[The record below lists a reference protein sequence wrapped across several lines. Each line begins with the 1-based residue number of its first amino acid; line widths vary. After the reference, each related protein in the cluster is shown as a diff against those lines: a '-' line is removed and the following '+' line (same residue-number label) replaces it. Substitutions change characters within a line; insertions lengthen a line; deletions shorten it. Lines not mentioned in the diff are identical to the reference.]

1 MGMRP
6 TMQRDGALKRIAQG
20 RELRAHRRIEPF
32 AHRILHGYARTFVQV
47 VFVMVHLDGMAEAI
61 GAHAV
66 DAEAEHGVLNGGIAC
81 HHHGFDAAL
90 AGIAAEL
97 LDHLVGRIAR
107 SRKHDPHARDTLA
120 RTVGKLV
127 ARAVEHDDGLEIA
140 SRMTELL
147 KQNRYNPLAFEEE
160 AVAVYCGGKG
170 FLDDVDVKNVVRFRD
185 ELIVYLRASHADV
198 LKQIREDAKFTPES
212 EKALNAAIDAFKKQF
227 AA

>member
-1 MGMRP
+1 M
-6 TMQRDGALKRIAQG
+6 AAY
-20 RELRAHRRIEPF
+20 RELQAF
-32 AHRILHGYARTFVQV
+32 TQFGAD
-47 VFVMVHLDGMAEAI
+47 LDKSTQDQLNR
-61 GAHAV
+61 GA
-66 DAEAEHGVLNGGIAC
+66 
-81 HHHGFDAAL
+81 
-90 AGIAAEL
+90 
-97 LDHLVGRIAR
+97 
-107 SRKHDPHARDTLA
+107 
-120 RTVGKLV
+120 
-127 ARAVEHDDGLEIA
+127 
-140 SRMTELL
+140 RMTELL